1 MIEKQ
6 SKRILPQLFSCIQKQ
21 KDITVIT
28 LLTIRK
34 YQSIA
39 FCIVKLPF
47 WNMVRMDGSR
57 DPLVSI
63 YVSWVRGNSYIIIS
77 IMISVIVSQALLS
90 LPWFA
95 KVGFLYP
102 PPFPLGRQCSQNGRT
117 ILADGT

>member
-1 MIEKQ
+1 MVEKQ

-47 WNMVRMDGSR
+47 WNMV
-57 DPLVSI
+57 I
-63 YVSWVRGNSYIIIS
+63 YKSGKTDLRHFCCKITHN
-77 IMISVIVSQALLS
+77 
-90 LPWFA
+90 
-95 KVGFLYP
+95 
-102 PPFPLGRQCSQNGRT
+102 
-117 ILADGT
+117 

>member
-1 MIEKQ
+1 MVEKQ

-63 YVSWVRGNSYIIIS
+63 YVSE
-77 IMISVIVSQALLS
+77 LLC
-90 LPWFA
+90 LQVLTPR
-95 KVGFLYP
+95 L
-102 PPFPLGRQCSQNGRT
+102 
-117 ILADGT
+117 LATTCK

>member
-1 MIEKQ
+1 MVEKQ

-21 KDITVIT
+21 KDIIVIT

-47 WNMVRMDGSR
+47 WNMVRVDGSR

-63 YVSWVRGNSYIIIS
+63 YSYYLVFVIGSRSDLPAMVAVRRNSGG
-77 IMISVIVSQALLS
+77 
-90 LPWFA
+90 PRF
-95 KVGFLYP
+95 
-102 PPFPLGRQCSQNGRT
+102 RQCVRCR
-117 ILADGT
+117 

>member
-1 MIEKQ
+1 MVEKQ

-63 YVSWVRGNSYIIIS
+63 TTVPLKWTNC
-77 IMISVIVSQALLS
+77 S
-90 LPWFA
+90 L
-95 KVGFLYP
+95 KSLK
-102 PPFPLGRQCSQNGRT
+102 
-117 ILADGT
+117 